1 MSKYVPLTIS
11 DDDLAKLDD
20 EYDDV
25 MVFKGPELAPWLCVV
40 RRPTAEEAT
49 AYKSLANDA
58 NAQKKITAN
67 VKFVTAICVFPKK
80 DSDEWKR
87 QYSRWPLFPDGLAR
101 NSRFE
106 EFCGIEGIVDAR
118 EK

>member
-1 MSKYVPLTIS
+1 MAKYEPLTIS
-11 DDDLAKLDD
+11 DDALAALDA

-25 MVFKGPELAPWLCVV
+25 MVFRGPELAPWLCVV

-49 AYKSLANDA
+49 AYKALANDPSPM
-58 NAQKKITAN
+58 KKITAN
-67 VKFVTAICVFPKK
+67 VKFITAISVFPKK
-80 DSDEWKR
+80 ESEEWKK
-87 QYSRWPLFPDGLAR
+87 QYSRWPLFPDGMAR

-106 EFCGIEGIVDAR
+106 EFCGTEGIIDAR

>member
-1 MSKYVPLTIS
+1 MAKYEPLTIS
-11 DDDLAKLDD
+11 DEELERLDA
-20 EYDDV
+20 EHDDV

-49 AYKSLANDA
+49 AYKSLANDS
-58 NAQKKITAN
+58 NPLKKITAN
-67 VKFVTAICVFPKK
+67 VKLVTAICVFPKK
-80 DSDEWKR
+80 DTEEWKK
-87 QYSRWPLFPDGLAR
+87 QYTRWPLFPDGLVK

-106 EFCGIEGIVDAR
+106 EFCGLEGIIDAR